1 MVARLVRDGRVRDP
15 RLALAFLRVRRHLF
29 VPTSMADQAYDV
41 DALEVMDGQTIT
53 CPGYVAQMTSLLEV
67 GPGAR
72 VLDIGTGTGYQAA
85 ILSALGC
92 KVVSIEIRK
101 TLHEFGR
108 ANLQRAGFNDV
119 VLIHGDGALGAPE
132 HGPFDA
138 IVLACAPEELP
149 KSLLDQLI
157 LGGRMV
163 GPEGRVDAL
172 QTLVRLTKTQAGHD
186 SERIRG
192 AWFVPM
198 ETSQSTYSA
207 ANP

>member
-1 MVARLVRDGRVRDP
+1 MVAHLVRDGRVRDP

-29 VPTSMADQAYDV
+29 VPDSIADQAYGV

-53 CPGYVAQMTSLLEV
+53 CPGYVAQMTSLLNV
-67 GPGAR
+67 GPGSR

-101 TLHEFGR
+101 SLHEFGR
-108 ANLQRAGFNDV
+108 ANLRRTGFHDV
-119 VLIHGDGALGAPE
+119 VLIHGDGALGASD

-138 IVLACAPEELP
+138 IVLACAPTELP
-149 KSLLDQLI
+149 KGLLDQLV

-163 GPEGRVDAL
+163 GPEGHNDAL
-172 QTLVRLTKTQAGHD
+172 QTLVRLTKTQTGHD
-186 SERIRG
+186 TERIRG

-198 ETSQSTYSA
+198 EST
-207 ANP
+207 PDI

>member
-1 MVARLVRDGRVRDP
+1 MVARLVRDGRLRDP
-15 RLALAFLRVRRHLF
+15 RLILAFLRVRRHLF
-29 VPTSMADQAYDV
+29 VPESIAHQAYDA

-53 CPGYVAQMTSLLEV
+53 CPGYVAQMTALLEV
-67 GPGAR
+67 GPGSR

-101 TLHEFGR
+101 SLHEFGR
-108 ANLQRAGFNDV
+108 ANLRRAGFDNV
-119 VLIHGDGALGAPE
+119 VLIHGDGAFGAPDY
-132 HGPFDA
+132 GPFDA

-149 KSLLDQLI
+149 KGLLDQLVM
-157 LGGRMV
+157 GGRMV
-163 GPEGRVDAL
+163 GPEGHTDAL

-186 SERIRG
+186 TERIRG

-198 ETSQSTYSA
+198 ETSSIA
-207 ANP
+207 DL